1 MHFKSL
7 RHVRDH
13 VKVQGRPYELLTHI
27 ALHTNM
33 HTGEAF
39 ELSVERQAHRHAI
52 TPEWTR
58 RLLNGLIA
66 TGELI
71 VERSRGRY
79 PNRYRFPLERC
90 PACQGDAINPEVE
103 LGDAINPERQPQT
116 QPQTLPP
123 PTPNSAAPQPV
134 GKVLRFPG
142 VQPQTPAQKEVK
154 ELKEKK
160 DGPTPNVDHDHVD
173 RPQDAPTAPLGVDIN
188 AKLPPPS
195 NGLALDKLESQEPVL
210 VCRLRRGNPILRAPH
225 GVPRGPLAIAE
236 DVDPSH
242 RGSLGRKPCG
252 ILINIG
258 NNSRTAAPSAWRAQA
273 GHLTS
278 H

>member
-39 ELSVERQAHRHAI
+39 ELSVERQALRHAI

-90 PACQGDAINPEVE
+90 PACQGDDINPE
-103 LGDAINPERQPQT
+103 L
-116 QPQTLPP
+116 QPQTLPQ
-123 PTPNSAAPQPV
+123 T
-134 GKVLRFPG
+134 L
-142 VQPQTPAQKEVK
+142 PQT
-154 ELKEKK
+154 
-160 DGPTPNVDHDHVD
+160 
-173 RPQDAPTAPLGVDIN
+173 R
-188 AKLPPPS
+188 PPPS
-195 NGLALDKLESQEPVL
+195 RPEKSCDFQAFNPKL
-210 VCRLRRGNPILRAPH
+210 R
-225 GVPRGPLAIAE
+225 PR
-236 DVDPSH
+236 
-242 RGSLGRKPCG
+242 KK
-252 ILINIG
+252 
-258 NNSRTAAPSAWRAQA
+258 
-273 GHLTS
+273 
-278 H
+278 

>member
-27 ALHTNM
+27 ALHTHM

-90 PACQGDAINPEVE
+90 PACQG
-103 LGDAINPERQPQT
+103 G
-116 QPQTLPP
+116 
-123 PTPNSAAPQPV
+123 
-134 GKVLRFPG
+134 
-142 VQPQTPAQKEVK
+142 
-154 ELKEKK
+154 
-160 DGPTPNVDHDHVD
+160 
-173 RPQDAPTAPLGVDIN
+173 
-188 AKLPPPS
+188 
-195 NGLALDKLESQEPVL
+195 
-210 VCRLRRGNPILRAPH
+210 
-225 GVPRGPLAIAE
+225 
-236 DVDPSH
+236 
-242 RGSLGRKPCG
+242 
-252 ILINIG
+252 
-258 NNSRTAAPSAWRAQA
+258 
-273 GHLTS
+273 
-278 H
+278 

>member
-27 ALHTNM
+27 ALHTNL

-39 ELSVERQAHRHAI
+39 ELTIERQAHRHAI

-58 RLLNGLIA
+58 ILLNGLIA

-90 PACQGDAINPEVE
+90 PACQDANPQGEGEDDINPEVE
-103 LGDAINPERQPQT
+103 LGDDINPKLQPQT
-116 QPQTLPP
+116 QPQTPGP
-123 PTPNSAAPQPV
+123 STPNSAAPQPV
-134 GKVLRFPG
+134 GKVLRFPD
-142 VQPQTPAQKEVK
+142 VQPQTAPRKEVKEVK

-160 DGPTPNVDHDHVD
+160 DGPTPNFDHEH
-173 RPQDAPTAPLGVDIN
+173 P
-188 AKLPPPS
+188 
-195 NGLALDKLESQEPVL
+195 E
-210 VCRLRRGNPILRAPH
+210 RRGDPCDEAPAVPIHREK
-225 GVPRGPLAIAE
+225 AE
-236 DVDPSH
+236 EASPFYCAA
-242 RGSLGRKPCG
+242 CG
-252 ILINIG
+252 YI
-258 NNSRTAAPSAWRAQA
+258 APSCAHRVYEVVKPTPTGAV
-273 GHLTS
+273 LRVKTS
-278 H
+278 GGPAPQRRRDTP

>member
-27 ALHTNM
+27 ALHTNI

-39 ELSVERQAHRHAI
+39 ELSVERQAHRHQI

-90 PACQGDAINPEVE
+90 PACQGDDINPE
-103 LGDAINPERQPQT
+103 LQPQT

-142 VQPQTPAQKEVK
+142 VQPQTAPRKEVK

-160 DGPTPNVDHDHVD
+160 EGPTRNMDHDRVERRADPCDESPYVHISRDDVF
-173 RPQDAPTAPLGVDIN
+173 QCAVCGTKHATLACPTWG
-188 AKLPPPS
+188 S
-195 NGLALDKLESQEPVL
+195 S
-210 VCRLRRGNPILRAPH
+210 
-225 GVPRGPLAIAE
+225 
-236 DVDPSH
+236 
-242 RGSLGRKPCG
+242 GSLP
-252 ILINIG
+252 
-258 NNSRTAAPSAWRAQA
+258 AAHPAPS
-273 GHLTS
+273 
-278 H
+278 

>member
-39 ELSVERQAHRHAI
+39 ELTVDRLAHRHQI

-79 PNRYRFPLERC
+79 LNRYRFPLERC
-90 PACQGDAINPEVE
+90 PACQGDDINPEVQ
-103 LGDAINPERQPQT
+103 LGDDINPELQPQT
-116 QPQTLPP
+116 QPQTQPP

-134 GKVLRFPG
+134 VRVLRFPG
-142 VQPQTPAQKEVK
+142 VQPQTAPLKEVK

-160 DGPTPNVDHDHVD
+160 DGPTPNVDHEHTESRGDPCD
-173 RPQDAPTAPLGVDIN
+173 EAPAVPLHRVKAEAANPFWCADCGYAIPTCGHRTMYLGPN
-188 AKLPPPS
+188 PTSLLPGAIR
-195 NGLALDKLESQEPVL
+195 NHGALRLE
-210 VCRLRRGNPILRAPH
+210 
-225 GVPRGPLAIAE
+225 
-236 DVDPSH
+236 
-242 RGSLGRKPCG
+242 K
-252 ILINIG
+252 
-258 NNSRTAAPSAWRAQA
+258 
-273 GHLTS
+273 
-278 H
+278 

>member
-39 ELSVERQAHRHAI
+39 ELSMERQAHRHAI

-90 PACQGDAINPEVE
+90 PACQGDDINPEVQF
-103 LGDAINPERQPQT
+103 GDDINPELQPQT

-160 DGPTPNVDHDHVD
+160 DGPTPNVDHDQED
-173 RPQDAPTAPLGVDIN
+173 RQPDPRDEF
-188 AKLPPPS
+188 PS
-195 NGLALDKLESQEPVL
+195 IHIPRDKAEAASPFW
-210 VCRLRRGNPILRAPH
+210 CPDCGY
-225 GVPRGPLAIAE
+225 AI
-236 DVDPSH
+236 PSCVH
-242 RGSLGRKPCG
+242 
-252 ILINIG
+252 
-258 NNSRTAAPSAWRAQA
+258 RTAYRVQPRQEVKRPAPVWGGRLAVPPASP
-273 GHLTS
+273 
-278 H
+278 

>member
-71 VERSRGRY
+71 VERRRGRY

-90 PACQGDAINPEVE
+90 PACQDATPQGEWGDDINPEVE
-103 LGDAINPERQPQT
+103 LGDDINPKL

-123 PTPNSAAPQPV
+123 PTPNSVAPQPV
-134 GKVLRFPG
+134 GKVLRFSS
-142 VQPQTPAQKEVK
+142 VQPQTAPQKEVK

-160 DGPTPNVDHDHVD
+160 DGPTPNVDHDQED
-173 RPQDAPTAPLGVDIN
+173 QRPDPRDEVPSGHIPRDKAEAASPFWCPDCGYAIPACVHRTRYRTVTTTGRSPSLHGHETPVRGRRPL
-188 AKLPPPS
+188 
-195 NGLALDKLESQEPVL
+195 
-210 VCRLRRGNPILRAPH
+210 
-225 GVPRGPLAIAE
+225 
-236 DVDPSH
+236 
-242 RGSLGRKPCG
+242 
-252 ILINIG
+252 
-258 NNSRTAAPSAWRAQA
+258 
-273 GHLTS
+273 
-278 H
+278 

>member
-39 ELSVERQAHRHAI
+39 ELSVERQALRHAI

-90 PACQGDAINPEVE
+90 PACQGDDINPEVQ
-103 LGDAINPERQPQT
+103 LGDDINPEL
-116 QPQTLPP
+116 QPQTLPQTLLP
-123 PTPNSAAPQPV
+123 PTPNTAAPQLA

-142 VQPQTPAQKEVK
+142 VQPQTAPQKEVK
-154 ELKEKK
+154 ESKEK
-160 DGPTPNVDHDHVD
+160 
-173 RPQDAPTAPLGVDIN
+173 
-188 AKLPPPS
+188 
-195 NGLALDKLESQEPVL
+195 
-210 VCRLRRGNPILRAPH
+210 RRTNPK
-225 GVPRGPLAIAE
+225 
-236 DVDPSH
+236 
-242 RGSLGRKPCG
+242 RGS
-252 ILINIG
+252 
-258 NNSRTAAPSAWRAQA
+258 RAGGQ
-273 GHLTS
+273 TTRPP
-278 H
+278 

>member
-39 ELSVERQAHRHAI
+39 ELSVERQAHRHTI

-90 PACQGDAINPEVE
+90 PACQGDDINPEVE
-103 LGDAINPERQPQT
+103 LGDDINPKRQPQT
-116 QPQTLPP
+116 QPQTLGPS
-123 PTPNSAAPQPV
+123 TPNSAAPQPV

-142 VQPQTPAQKEVK
+142 VQPQTAPQKEVK

-160 DGPTPNVDHDHVD
+160 DGRTPNVDHDQED
-173 RPQDAPTAPLGVDIN
+173 RRPDPRDEFPSVHILHDKAETDSPFWCAACGYSTPTCTHRVLEVARSTPTGAVLRSAPAS
-188 AKLPPPS
+188 K
-195 NGLALDKLESQEPVL
+195 EM
-210 VCRLRRGNPILRAPH
+210 
-225 GVPRGPLAIAE
+225 
-236 DVDPSH
+236 H
-242 RGSLGRKPCG
+242 R
-252 ILINIG
+252 
-258 NNSRTAAPSAWRAQA
+258 
-273 GHLTS
+273 
-278 H
+278 